1 LDSFCFACFA
11 AFSFKR
17 AAIPLIPH
25 ASKKKYFV
33 LKPFISSN
41 DSLMHSNL
49 SSWCAADTEGG
60 SMGVLSNE
68 TQ

>member
-1 LDSFCFACFA
+1 
-11 AFSFKR
+11 
-17 AAIPLIPH
+17 LIPH

-41 DSLMHSNL
+41 DSLMHGNL

-60 SMGVLSNE
+60 SMGLLSNE